1 MGELYEFVTF
11 RSDLKFKFWY
21 WSTVK
26 QHRDNIAAEVSA
38 RPESKRV

>member
-1 MGELYEFVTF
+1 MGYEFVTF

-21 WSTVK
+21 WSTVN
-26 QHRDNIAAEVSA
+26 QHYRDNIAAEVSA